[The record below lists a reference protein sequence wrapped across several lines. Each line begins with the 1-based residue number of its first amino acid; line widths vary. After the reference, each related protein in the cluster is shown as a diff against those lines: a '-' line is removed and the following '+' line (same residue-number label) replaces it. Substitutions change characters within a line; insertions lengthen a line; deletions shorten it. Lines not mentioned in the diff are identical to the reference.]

1 VEWWG
6 KWRLPSWL
14 RGAKFFPRR
23 TKKGSPRT
31 VSDSVKLLDRYI
43 ARQILVSALYA
54 VAVIIIILVLGN
66 VFKEILRELA
76 KRPDISL
83 LFVLKFILLVIPV
96 SLSLAI
102 PFSFLTAILLVFGR
116 LSADSEFVS
125 MRMAGLSMARICAP
139 VAAVAVFFSA
149 ICAWVNLSVTPWAK
163 TQMEGMKASLFNQMR
178 KEPMMIFPDHQVMDD
193 LPDHLVFARKE
204 DGLLKGLQLVKMEN
218 YEPQAVVFAKEAR
231 VSVDFESENPEMVM
245 DMKDVNVMAKGEEG
259 VFMDSTQPIFMREAA
274 FGVSIEEF
282 KQRGETAMNKPDNL
296 PPYRLYQRSRDRE
309 LDSVTRATCR
319 TELSTRF
326 AFSVS
331 CLTFALIGV
340 PLGVTAQRRESTAGF
355 ILALGIAVS
364 YYTMLS
370 FADMMKEREHLYP
383 HLLVWVPNI
392 LFFGLGLHLFRKLS
406 RK

>member
-1 VEWWG
+1 MA
-6 KWRLPSWL
+6 
-14 RGAKFFPRR
+14 RGAKFRFLRA
-23 TKKGSPRT
+23 KKDSPT
-31 VSDSVKLLDRYI
+31 DVSDLVKLLDRYI
-43 ARQILVSALYA
+43 ARQVMVSALYA

-125 MRMAGLSMARICAP
+125 MRMAGLSMTRICAP
-139 VAAVAVFFSA
+139 VGAVAIFFTA
-149 ICAWVNLSVTPWAK
+149 ICAWVNLSLTPWAK

-204 DGLLKGLQLVKMEN
+204 GGVLKGLQLVKMEN
-218 YEPQAVVFAKEAR
+218 FEPQAVVFAKEAR

-245 DMKDVNVMAKGEEG
+245 DMKEVNVMAKGEEG
-259 VFMDSTQPIFMREAA
+259 PFLDSTQPVFMREAA

-282 KQRGETAMNKPDNL
+282 KVRGETAMNKADNL
-296 PPYRLYQRSRDRE
+296 PLGRLYERSMDDS
-309 LDSVTRATCR
+309 LDSEIRATCR

-383 HLLVWVPNI
+383 HLLVWVPNL